1 MVAVERVHEY
11 ADLEPEADAGE
22 NPNLPN
28 DWPSK
33 GIVQA
38 QNASFKYHDSLP
50 CVLKRVNFTVQ
61 PNEKVCCVIYLLYLF
76 IYFYFFQ

>member
-22 NPNLPN
+22 NPKLPN

-61 PNEKVCCVIYLLYLF
+61 ANEKVCCVIY
-76 IYFYFFQ
+76 YFFFFSKD